1 MVGAMNVGSALLTT
15 TDGVS
20 VEAEWAVPDGA
31 SAIAVLSHP
40 HPMMGGDMT
49 TPVPDALFRG
59 LPERSIGALRFN
71 FRGVGESGGRHGGG
85 VEEVADVVAAIE
97 QAGEVG
103 GGATVWLAGY
113 SFGADVSLQVADDRI
128 GGWVLIAPTLRTVPP
143 ASMLAGDDDRP
154 KHLLVP
160 EHDQFCGPVDAEVFV
175 SECDWRATTVSVVP
189 GADHF
194 LTGRLDVVVDAVAS
208 RI

>member
-1 MVGAMNVGSALLTT
+1 
-15 TDGVS
+15 
-20 VEAEWAVPDGA
+20 
-31 SAIAVLSHP
+31 
-40 HPMMGGDMT
+40 MT

-59 LPERSIGALRFN
+59 LPERVDRRPPLQLPRRRRIGGPTTGAASR
-71 FRGVGESGGRHGGG
+71 RSPTSC
-85 VEEVADVVAAIE
+85 AAIG

-103 GGATVWLAGY
+103 RGATVWLAGY

-128 GGWVLIAPTLRTVPP
+128 AGWVLIAPTLRTVPP

-160 EHDQFCGPVDAEVFV
+160 EHDQFCGPADAEVFV
-175 SECDWRATTVSVVP
+175 VRVRVALDLRVGGPRGRPLP
-189 GADHF
+189 GRPA
-194 LTGRLDVVVDAVAS
+194 RPVVDGVVAALD